1 MLPSFMK
8 NIFQRYFSD
17 LVAIDKMQCRSML
30 GEELPML
37 CLLQEDTLKTLDLKS
52 RRFLIGYKEGFFVLL

>member
-17 LVAIDKMQCRSML
+17 LVAIDKTQCRSML

-52 RRFLIGYKEGFFVLL
+52 RRFLIGYKESFFVLL